1 MTQAYTSRQG
11 ALWVQPGGPNSRPY
25 FLGCHDLDDISEPL
39 SGGKE
44 LIRKFDPSGR
54 GWITVGNIKTPPDAV
69 TTSITAL
76 LFKQRDWLEKLTC
89 PFTLFVLMRDCGY
102 ADEFTNYNRGY
113 ALRNTEPLNRTFSNL
128 VKREEEAAATVGME
142 VSADALVQI
151 NDLVIDR
158 LGWAGT
164 LALNGV
170 WTNKDTQCYG
180 PCGATQ
186 EAGKFVVAG
195 SDSAVGPATG
205 DVAYSSNNGVTVAA
219 LAVDPFGAG
228 IHVMGVTSFI
238 VGQNTR
244 RILVA
249 NEGGLAAQGMVAYS
263 DDGGAS
269 WTTVNIGGAAEG
281 RGAVRP
287 QALFS
292 LNSSNVYLAS
302 DDGYIYKSA
311 DGGGSWTAV
320 ESAGIAAGPY
330 ASIYFADELN
340 GIACSV
346 AGELAITSD
355 GGLTWNEL
363 TPVGVPNTVTM
374 IDANRIWYG
383 TTGGA
388 LYFSSDAGIT
398 WTQRTGWIGSGVGAV
413 RHVGFYDELV
423 GYMIS
428 NTAAPVGTV
437 LRTIDGGYTWNTLTT
452 PANSGLNML
461 SIADAST
468 VYVSGEANGG
478 TGVLLRVTAAD

>member
-11 ALWVQPGGPNSRPY
+11 ALWVQPGGPNSISY

-44 LIRKFDPSGR
+44 LIRKFNPSGR
-54 GWITVGNIKTPPDAV
+54 GWVTVGNTQTPPDPV
-69 TTSITAL
+69 TTTITAL
-76 LFKQRDWLEKLTC
+76 MFKQRDWLEKLNC

-102 ADEFTNYNRGY
+102 ANEFTNYSRGY

-128 VKREEEAAATVGME
+128 VMREEEAASTVAME

-158 LGWAGT
+158 LGYAGA

-180 PCGATQ
+180 PCGDTI
-186 EAGKFVVAG
+186 EAGELLIAG

-205 DVAYSSNNGVTVAA
+205 DVAYSANGGATVAA

-228 IHVMGVTSFI
+228 INVMGATSFI

-249 NEGGLAAQGMVAYS
+249 NMGGLAAQGMVAYS
-263 DDGGAS
+263 DDTGAT
-269 WTTVNIGGAAEG
+269 WTTVNVGGAAEG
-281 RGAVRP
+281 RGAVQA
-287 QALFS
+287 QALFA
-292 LNSSNVYLAS
+292 LNSSNIYLAS
-302 DDGYIYKSA
+302 DDGYIYKSV
-311 DGGGSWTAV
+311 DGAETWVAV
-320 ESAGIAAGPY
+320 ESGVIAVGPY

-340 GIACSV
+340 GIAASV
-346 AGELAITSD
+346 AGELVITSD
-355 GGLTWNEL
+355 GGETWNEL

-374 IDANRIWYG
+374 IDANKLWYG
-383 TTGGA
+383 TTGGT
-388 LYFSSDAGIT
+388 LYYSSDAGIT
-398 WTQRTGWIGSGVGAV
+398 WTQRTGWVGSGVGAV
-413 RHVGFYDELV
+413 RHVQFYDELV

-437 LRTIDGGYTWNTLTT
+437 LRTIDGGYTWNVVTT

-468 VYVSGEANGG
+468 VFVSGEANGG
-478 TGVLLRVTAAD
+478 TGVLLRVSASD